1 MERAARRDKI
11 RASLGEVEIVC
22 GFGLD
27 SIAREVAKGRVS
39 VRDGIR
45 TMLRLAERAHSI
57 GAVAITHN
65 AEGSWKRPPSSA
77 ERARLSELVR
87 GALGEIAAR
96 FPRLEQWHTAYDHPT
111 FHRTYNWNDWLGRGS
126 PITASFCQVYAAPGD
141 GLMAHRGALPAREAR
156 ALNSWAAAVRAGWIV
171 EDDPSTAMREGVA
184 WRPYYQLHH
193 VPMRDTVASALGHE
207 CAALWAVPTR
217 ADRDGRAAFVALC
230 ELDRRGYWR
239 ADGLVAFQRDN
250 GLEAD
255 GVLGANTLRA
265 LGVSP

>member
-1 MERAARRDKI
+1 VQIHSWSAQLVADKI

-39 VRDGIR
+39 VRDGVR

-111 FHRTYNWNDWLGRGS
+111 FHSTYNWNDWLGRPLS
-126 PITASFCQVYAAPGD
+126 HHRVVLPGV
-141 GLMAHRGALPAREAR
+141 RGAGRWADGASRGASGAGGAR
-156 ALNSWAAAVRAGWIV
+156 V
-171 EDDPSTAMREGVA
+171 EFVGR
-184 WRPYYQLHH
+184 
-193 VPMRDTVASALGHE
+193 
-207 CAALWAVPTR
+207 
-217 ADRDGRAAFVALC
+217 GRARGV
-230 ELDRRGYWR
+230 DRRGR
-239 ADGLVAFQRDN
+239 PVDGDA
-250 GLEAD
+250 
-255 GVLGANTLRA
+255 
-265 LGVSP
+265 